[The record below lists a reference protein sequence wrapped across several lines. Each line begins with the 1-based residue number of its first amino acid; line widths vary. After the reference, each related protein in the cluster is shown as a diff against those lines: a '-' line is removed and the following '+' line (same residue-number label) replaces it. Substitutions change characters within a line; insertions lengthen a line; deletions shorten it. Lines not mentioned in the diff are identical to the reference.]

1 MLSTCLIVGGVAAV
15 SGNTPTRPSEVVG
28 IDGVRGASEEIARVD
43 KTKRFPHPAVASDEQ
58 EAPST
63 TPLPA
68 PGPAP
73 APPTSDNGP
82 VRVPPAA
89 PTPTDARQQA
99 LPQPADGGDARRA
112 PAPPPASP
120 SIELRESR
128 GKHEQAP
135 WHGDRRDG
143 GHGDGD
149 RRGHEDRGDDRRG
162 GPHGGR
168 WPGPAR
174 ARRAWTR
181 RARSWRRPLVAAAMA
196 RHPTGWL
203 LRPGPVVR
211 DHRPRFS

>member
-1 MLSTCLIVGGVAAV
+1 MERHAHPTRRDGARGTPVQSHDKTLTIVGGAMLSTCLIVGGVAAV
-15 SGNTPTRPSEVVG
+15 SGNTPTRPAEVVG

-43 KTKRFPHPAVASDEQ
+43 KTKRFPQPAVASDEQ

-73 APPTSDNGP
+73 APPKSDNGP

-120 SIELRESR
+120 S
-128 GKHEQAP
+128 
-135 WHGDRRDG
+135 
-143 GHGDGD
+143 
-149 RRGHEDRGDDRRG
+149 
-162 GPHGGR
+162 
-168 WPGPAR
+168 
-174 ARRAWTR
+174 
-181 RARSWRRPLVAAAMA
+181 
-196 RHPTGWL
+196 
-203 LRPGPVVR
+203 
-211 DHRPRFS
+211 